1 MRRIDSASIT
11 DMDNYYS
18 NQPDGIAGNEDC
30 AQTSAWYVFTAM
42 GFYPLNPVSGDYMIG
57 SPLFTKLTLQLAGNK
72 GFVISA
78 PANSAD
84 NPHIQSVRLNGRPLD
99 TPLITYRGRSD
110 GSARYRGGCARRGSA
125 RRTLRCATRGRP

>member
-84 NPHIQSVRLNGRPLD
+84 NPHIQSVRLNA
-99 TPLITYRGRSD
+99 GRSIFRSSPT
-110 GSARYRGGCARRGSA
+110 GAVVMARPVIVVVVPVAEVLVERARA
-125 RRTLRCATRGRP
+125 